1 MSERHF
7 FFFFGIIDG
16 YDRWVIMRVMERM
29 AIGLVCVSV
38 CDREIMS
45 RRFRQ
50 KTSM

>member
-7 FFFFGIIDG
+7 FFFFCIIDG
-16 YDRWVIMRVMERM
+16 VDRWVILLVLERM
-29 AIGLVCVSV
+29 AAGLVCVSV